1 MKMIWSR
8 LGEKVCLI
16 EKRADSHLGDD
27 IRFEKEKKKVN
38 AHGREKTLKF
48 GAVEINFKWRTNI

>member
-16 EKRADSHLGDD
+16 EKRADLHFGED
-27 IRFEKEKKKVN
+27 IRFEKKVN
-38 AHGREKTLKF
+38 AHGREKICLV
-48 GAVEINFKWRTNI
+48 GWN

>member
-1 MKMIWSR
+1 MVWSR

-16 EKRADSHLGDD
+16 EKNADSRLGND
-27 IRFEKEKKKVN
+27 ICLKKKVN